1 MSSTNI
7 VSGLISRRSETS
19 SAPLSPIQFG
29 DVHNPFFFQQQQQQI
44 QQQSELFAANL
55 STNER
60 FTPQSLQFDGNLG
73 SASSSED
80 ASTIPAPVVNVDG
93 STHAFHL
100 ERMSSRLPEKEEV
113 VIGGAGRS
121 GSVVTL
127 ESVTQ
132 DSTAAANVSE
142 NGEAS
147 VTSSTS
153 PSDNLVL
160 FDSDLMSWTRG
171 FPLPLTD
178 AAKKHLDAALRR
190 DCDFLSEAEVID
202 YSLLVGVDIE
212 SGQIRIGIVDYL
224 RRFDIVK
231 RVENRVKAVAQ
242 LATNVEPTVVQPSRY
257 GERLLR
263 ASERYFMSV
272 RQIE

>member
-1 MSSTNI
+1 
-7 VSGLISRRSETS
+7 
-19 SAPLSPIQFG
+19 
-29 DVHNPFFFQQQQQQI
+29 
-44 QQQSELFAANL
+44 
-55 STNER
+55 
-60 FTPQSLQFDGNLG
+60 
-73 SASSSED
+73 
-80 ASTIPAPVVNVDG
+80 
-93 STHAFHL
+93 
-100 ERMSSRLPEKEEV
+100 MSSRLPEKEEV
-113 VIGGAGRS
+113 VIGGVSRS

-127 ESVTQ
+127 ESVTL
-132 DSTAAANVSE
+132 DSTAAATVSE
-142 NGEAS
+142 NVEAS
-147 VTSSTS
+147 VTSSS
-153 PSDNLVL
+153 SDNLVL

-272 RQIE
+272 RQID